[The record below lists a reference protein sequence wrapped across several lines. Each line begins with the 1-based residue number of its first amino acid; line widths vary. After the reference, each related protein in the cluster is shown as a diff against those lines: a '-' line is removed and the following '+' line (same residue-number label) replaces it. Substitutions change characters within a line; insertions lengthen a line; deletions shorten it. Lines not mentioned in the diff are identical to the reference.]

1 MDPGSNE
8 QKKHGY
14 ISLFAS
20 FAEEGKGLL
29 NRLIDIQLVQVDWLS
44 GNGVRRNHHPRQSVE
59 VGLAV
64 RDYRGFRPRVV
75 SVHDVAITVAV
86 IKSFRVRGLTVAR
99 AQLDMR

>member
-29 NRLIDIQLVQVDWLS
+29 NRLIDIQLVQVD
-44 GNGVRRNHHPRQSVE
+44 
-59 VGLAV
+59 
-64 RDYRGFRPRVV
+64 
-75 SVHDVAITVAV
+75 
-86 IKSFRVRGLTVAR
+86 
-99 AQLDMR
+99 